1 MEHLWTSRRWI
12 FLKSLSDTCTL
23 PSSHWFCV
31 VALVTEFE
39 CDKTGNS
46 MNQRKTLPSIC
57 DFHVKDGMCIGLFFF
72 FFFLIYIYMY
82 IYMGVCVS
90 DLIQSKNF
98 SKLIMCLYCI
108 GFNSQV
114 YWIHKYT
121 ELKFCPIVLIS
132 WK

>member
-1 MEHLWTSRRWI
+1 MDQPKVDFPQISVWHVYSPELSLVLRCCTCHGIWMWQNREQHESKKNAPEYMRFSCERWYVHWTF
-12 FLKSLSDTCTL
+12 FLL
-23 PSSHWFCV
+23 
-31 VALVTEFE
+31 
-39 CDKTGNS
+39 
-46 MNQRKTLPSIC
+46 
-57 DFHVKDGMCIGLFFF
+57 LFFN
-72 FFFLIYIYMY
+72 IYIYMY

-90 DLIQSKNF
+90 DLIQSKHF